1 MRFVS
6 LIICMMLAGTSY
18 AEDKFYGLLTTD
30 SIPLKNCVVID
41 AKPLSMRTLPITNMP
56 PDNIPMEVAMELR
69 LPIEEDVKREGFNA
83 VLGFK
88 QTFMGGAYEG
98 AYKREGV
105 TYTKQPVVTGVFVG
119 DGVMV
124 KVKCK

>member
-6 LIICMMLAGTSY
+6 LIVCMMLAGTSY
-18 AEDKFYGLLTTD
+18 AEEKWYGLLTTD

-56 PDNIPMEVAMELR
+56 PDNIPLHVVMEFR
-69 LPIEEDVKREGFNA
+69 QGIEEDAKSKGFNA
-83 VLGFK
+83 VIGFK

-98 AYKREGV
+98 AYKHEGV

-119 DGVMV
+119 EGVMA
-124 KVKCK
+124 KVRCK